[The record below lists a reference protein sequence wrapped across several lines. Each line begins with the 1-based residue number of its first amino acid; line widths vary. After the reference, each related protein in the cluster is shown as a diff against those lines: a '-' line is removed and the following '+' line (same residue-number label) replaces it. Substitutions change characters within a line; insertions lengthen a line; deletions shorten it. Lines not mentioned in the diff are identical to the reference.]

1 MTDVHIVSEISGLS
15 FLSLLL
21 FFNLVV
27 LVLFLSSSSSSF
39 FFFFVWL
46 LLSSKEILTGRRYV
60 QLVAIRH

>member
-27 LVLFLSSSSSSF
+27 LVLFLTSSF
-39 FFFFVWL
+39 FFGMVFV
-46 LLSSKEILTGRRYV
+46 EQQGDTNR
-60 QLVAIRH
+60 